1 MNFHPLII
9 AIHTGSLL
17 ASFMALYAACFGL
30 RILRKWDLR
39 SGSEEQLALERRT
52 YLISTL
58 LAYVLGSQLLSIFL
72 YVFTADRLHTFF
84 VGAMCAAGSLYV
96 NSFGYPALIIKIVN
110 FLLAGLWLIMN
121 YVDNRGYDYPLIK
134 WKYGA
139 LLLIAPLALSET
151 VVQALYFT
159 NLKPDI
165 ITSCCGTLFSSP
177 PDAPA
182 QESAVL
188 AGMPLKAGFV
198 LAILL
203 TLFHGFRIY
212 RKGTAGWL
220 YPLLSMVTLLVSIAS
235 IISFISPYF
244 YELPTH
250 HCPFCLL
257 QKEYGYIGYPLYLSL
272 LGGAIFGMGVGVLA
286 PYRQIESLSQVIP
299 LVERRLALASFVLLT
314 VFSIIVAAGIA
325 RSGLIM

>member
-72 YVFTADRLHTFF
+72 YVFTVDRLHTFF

-96 NSFGYPALIIKIVN
+96 NSFGYPALILKIVN
-110 FLLAGLWLIMN
+110 FLLAGLWLILN
-121 YVDNRGYDYPLIK
+121 HVDNRGYDYPLIK

-151 VVQALYFT
+151 VVQALYFS

-177 PDAPA
+177 PDAPG

-188 AGMPLKAGFV
+188 AGMLLKAGFV

-203 TLFHGFRIY
+203 TLFHGFRLY
-212 RKGTAGWL
+212 RKGATGWL
-220 YPLLSMVTLLVSIAS
+220 FPFLSVVTLFVSIAS

-257 QKEYGYIGYPLYLSL
+257 QREYGYIGYPLYLSL

-286 PYRQIESLSQVIP
+286 PYRRIESLSQVIP
-299 LVERRLALASFVLLT
+299 LVERRLALASFILLT

>member
-30 RILRKWDLR
+30 RILRRWDLR

-177 PDAPA
+177 PDAPG

-203 TLFHGFRIY
+203 TLFHGFQIY
-212 RKGTAGWL
+212 RKGAAGWL
-220 YPLLSMVTLLVSIAS
+220 FPLLSVVTLFVSIVS

-257 QKEYGYIGYPLYLSL
+257 QREYGYIGYPLYLSL

-286 PYRQIESLSQVIP
+286 PYRRIESLSQVIP
-299 LVERRLALASFVLLT
+299 LVERRLALASFILLT
-314 VFSIIVAAGIA
+314 VFSIIVATGIA

>member
-30 RILRKWDLR
+30 RILRRWDLR

-96 NSFGYPALIIKIVN
+96 NSFGYPALILKIVN
-110 FLLAGLWLIMN
+110 FLLASLWLILN
-121 YVDNRGYDYPLIK
+121 HVDNRGYDYPLIK

-151 VVQALYFT
+151 VVQALYFS

-177 PDAPA
+177 PDAPG

-188 AGMPLKAGFV
+188 AGIPLKAGFV
-198 LAILL
+198 LAIIL
-203 TLFHGFRIY
+203 TLLHGFRLY
-212 RKGTAGWL
+212 RKGAAGWL
-220 YPLLSMVTLLVSIAS
+220 FPFLSVVTLFVSIVS

-257 QKEYGYIGYPLYLSL
+257 QREYGYIGYPLYLSL

-286 PYRQIESLSQVIP
+286 PYRRIESLSQVIP
-299 LVERRLALASFVLLT
+299 LVERRLALASFILLT
-314 VFSIIVAAGIA
+314 VFSIIVATGIA

>member
-9 AIHTGSLL
+9 AIHTGSLM

-96 NSFGYPALIIKIVN
+96 NSFGYPALILKIVN
-110 FLLAGLWLIMN
+110 FLLAGLWLILN

-151 VVQALYFT
+151 FIQGLYFS
-159 NLKPDI
+159 NLKPNI

-177 PDAPA
+177 SGAPA

-188 AGMPLKAGFV
+188 ADMPLKAGFV

-220 YPLLSMVTLLVSIAS
+220 FPLLSVVTFFVSIAS

-257 QKEYGYIGYPLYLSL
+257 QREYGYIGYPLYLSL

-286 PYRQIESLSQVIP
+286 PYRRIESLSQVIP
-299 LVERRLALASFVLLT
+299 LVERRLALASFILLA

-325 RSGLIM
+325 RSGLVM